1 MKKVLII
8 VLGIAL
14 TLCLASCASFII
26 EDDFY
31 IEPDPYYPYYPE
43 PYDPYYPYYPDPYY
57 PDPYY
62 PGIGTPYRVESTGM
76 FRDELVLNIT
86 SGMIR
91 SKGYRDGDRIRV
103 ILGNSGEFSM
113 PVYLQRTN
121 NTYHSMGMHISVF
134 DTERVVIRYTG
145 GNIAD
150 MLGIRVGDPVYILF

>member
-43 PYDPYYPYYPDPYY
+43 PYDPYYPYPDPYR
-57 PDPYY
+57 PEPYY
-62 PGIGTPYRVESTGM
+62 PVIGTPYRVESTGM

-91 SKGYRDGDRIRV
+91 AKGYRDGDRIRV

-113 PVYLQRTN
+113 PIYEQRTN
-121 NTYHSMGMHISVF
+121 NNYHSIGMHISIF

-145 GNIAD
+145 GSIAD